1 MGARPTLFTPL
12 RIRGVT
18 LRNRIVVSPMLTYSA
33 QAGHVNDWHL
43 VHLGKFAIGGG
54 GLVFMES
61 TKVDFGGLTTP
72 NDCGLW
78 KDDFIPGL
86 RRITS
91 FVKSHGAA
99 AGIQLGHSGRK
110 ARNSLPWQG
119 RAQLPSPV
127 PDVEHGKD
135 WELVAPSPLPAGAGL
150 ESPRALT
157 IPEIHDMVAAWGA
170 AARRADEAGFDVL
183 EVHGAHGY
191 LIHQFL
197 SPSAN
202 HRTDRYGG
210 SPTNRMRFAI
220 EVVKEVRRH
229 WPADKPL
236 FFRVSAVDEDGGTI
250 EATIALSRVLRE
262 LGVDVIDC
270 SSGGMPRTGPRPATA
285 TPGYGYQVPYADQI
299 RREAG
304 IATMAVGLI
313 IHADQAERILSE
325 GSADLVALG
334 REMIHNPN
342 WTFDAADKLGMD
354 RPYHGAPD
362 AYGYWLEKRRHGGAE
377 LITEQLTRPS
387 TWQSGI
393 ETASSVPT

>member
-1 MGARPTLFTPL
+1 
-12 RIRGVT
+12 
-18 LRNRIVVSPMLTYSA
+18 
-33 QAGHVNDWHL
+33 
-43 VHLGKFAIGGG
+43 
-54 GLVFMES
+54 
-61 TKVDFGGLTTP
+61 
-72 NDCGLW
+72 
-78 KDDFIPGL
+78 
-86 RRITS
+86 
-91 FVKSHGAA
+91 
-99 AGIQLGHSGRK
+99 
-110 ARNSLPWQG
+110 
-119 RAQLPSPV
+119 
-127 PDVEHGKD
+127 VEHGKN
-135 WELVAPSPLPAGAGL
+135 WELVAPSPLPAGEGL

-197 SPSAN
+197 SLSAN

-220 EVVKEVRRH
+220 EVVEEIRRH

-325 GSADLVALG
+325 GRADLVALG

-354 RPYHGAPD
+354 RPYHSAPD